1 MLSYFFIPK
10 IKKKNFLV
18 NFKSM
23 VLVLTINKRISKL
36 LFNHFLINKYT
47 SNTYYIDFKVIV
59 ITKRLRISGDVGVLM
74 IIF

>member
-1 MLSYFFIPK
+1 
-10 IKKKNFLV
+10 
-18 NFKSM
+18 M
-23 VLVLTINKRISKL
+23 VLVLTIKKRISKL